1 MQKYNRRVLSPT
13 RDEFAVLTF
22 VDPHPPELPE
32 EVVYLLRRA
41 RQQCRDIAKALP
53 SDEYY
58 CVLYKCGNFEDEID
72 ELLQKYCYSTPAGRL
87 DCWDWQR
94 WWQA

>member
-58 CVLYKCGNFEDEID
+58 CV
-72 ELLQKYCYSTPAGRL
+72 
-87 DCWDWQR
+87 
-94 WWQA
+94 